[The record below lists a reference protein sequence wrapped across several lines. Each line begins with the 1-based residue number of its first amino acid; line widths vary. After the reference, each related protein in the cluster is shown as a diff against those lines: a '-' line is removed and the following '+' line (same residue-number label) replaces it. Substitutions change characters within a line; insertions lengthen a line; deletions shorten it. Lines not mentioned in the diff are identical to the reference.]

1 VPRRDWRLRASDA
14 LAAAE
19 RIERYTVGVAFE
31 GFRANDQLVAAV
43 SYELLI
49 IGEAAKAIP
58 PEIQARAPLLDWAG
72 MRAMRNVVAHEYF
85 GVDLKVVWETATR
98 DVPAIVAP
106 LGALLEVA

>member
-1 VPRRDWRLRASDA
+1 LRAADA
-14 LAAAE
+14 IAAAE
-19 RIERYTVGVAFE
+19 RIARYTAGVAFE
-31 GFRANDQLVAAV
+31 GFSANDQLVAAV

-58 PEIQARAPLLDWAG
+58 PEVQAGAPSLDWAG

-106 LGALLEVA
+106 LRALLDVG

>member
-1 VPRRDWRLRASDA
+1 
-14 LAAAE
+14 
-19 RIERYTVGVAFE
+19 VAFE
-31 GFRANDQLVAAV
+31 GFGANDQLVAAV

-58 PEIQARAPLLDWAG
+58 PEIQVRAQSLDWDG

-106 LGALLEVA
+106 LRALLDVG